1 MVLHLQGAS
10 AEMKVTKVLLEQKVT
25 VAQLY
30 EILISG
36 GEALEN
42 NVFVL
47 DSLSK
52 LEQHDE

>member
-1 MVLHLQGAS
+1 
-10 AEMKVTKVLLEQKVT
+10 MKVTKVLLEQKVT

>member
-1 MVLHLQGAS
+1 
-10 AEMKVTKVLLEQKVT
+10 MKVTKVLLEQKVT

-42 NVFVL
+42 VFVL

-52 LEQHDE
+52 LEAT